1 VQTNDGKNVLGP
13 NGEVEVEVE
22 KASMK
27 AKFEADELHKLNG
40 GNGLLKCY
48 YCEKGGN
55 SFQTNSEIGYHKH
68 GSSKHPNKSLYPNLA
83 TIEKYSLRPQG
94 KDWEV

>member
-1 VQTNDGKNVLGP
+1 VQINDGKNVLGP

-40 GNGLLKCY
+40 GNG
-48 YCEKGGN
+48 
-55 SFQTNSEIGYHKH
+55 F
-68 GSSKHPNKSLYPNLA
+68 
-83 TIEKYSLRPQG
+83 
-94 KDWEV
+94 

>member
-1 VQTNDGKNVLGP
+1 MLLNIGFTVVQTNDGKNVLGP
-13 NGEVEVEVE
+13 NGEVEVE

-48 YCEKGGN
+48 YCEKVV
-55 SFQTNSEIGYHKH
+55 T
-68 GSSKHPNKSLYPNLA
+68 
-83 TIEKYSLRPQG
+83 G
-94 KDWEV
+94 KERIS